1 MELVYP
7 IYLDTPMMTAF
18 LASLEGGILEEANV
32 EGKTSKTKDT
42 SGKVSFGAKV
52 SGWISNLADINA
64 QADISR
70 QVSDNLESQ
79 YKGTVRFPNASL
91 FIRLRNLL
99 IEEKIIKK
107 ISSKKDL
114 NKISVG
120 DLVEINGNA
129 QPSPN
134 YQISKAFNQLI
145 PIAIPAIELEIK
157 QLESQLTDFKKIPTK
172 NIKGSKQVTIGEESF
187 DISELS
193 RIYENQ
199 IRIKQNQ
206 LVNIQGIENVS
217 SSLFTE
223 ESASNIIFESD
234 NFKSVCKVYSAF
246 ARNERIEEIFNANW
260 ICLGKVIGKLEAED
274 SYDLFKGLPVG
285 LLAKNIFSS
294 MVEGLKTDELEIS
307 VSEPIIS
314 GEGLIIATLAIFA

>member
-18 LASLEGGILEEANV
+18 LASLEGGILEEAAV
-32 EGKTSKTKDT
+32 EGKTSKTKA
-42 SGKVSFGAKV
+42 SLGKATFSAKV
-52 SGWISNLADINA
+52 SDWISTLADINA
-64 QADISR
+64 QADVSR
-70 QVSDNLESQ
+70 QISDNLESQ
-79 YKGTVRFPNASL
+79 YKGTVRFPNAAL
-91 FIRLRNLL
+91 FIRLRNKL

-114 NKISVG
+114 NKLSIG

-134 YQISKAFNQLI
+134 YQIKKALNQLV
-145 PIAIPAIELEIK
+145 PIAIPAIELQVK
-157 QLESQLTDFKKIPTK
+157 QLESQLAELKSSNK
-172 NIKGSKQVTIGEESF
+172 NSKGNKQITIGDETF
-187 DISELS
+187 DISTVITFCET
-193 RIYENQ
+193 Q
-199 IRIKQNQ
+199 IREKQNQ

-217 SSLFTE
+217 SILFTE
-223 ESASNIIFESD
+223 ESASNIIFESAD
-234 NFKSVCKVYSAF
+234 FKSVCKVYSAF
-246 ARNERIEEIFNANW
+246 ARNEKIEEIYNANW

-294 MVEGLKTDELEIS
+294 MVEGLKTEELEIN
-307 VSEPIIS
+307 VSDPIIS